1 MGKLAETAVG
11 KLRTERDETLRA
23 LLPLQ
28 DADCRYPAKWAGTD
42 RHVNFLIRMFS
53 AHQMDHIQQLQKV
66 LRDRQRGLTEAQLL
80 LLKAH
85 ALQGELE
92 ALALSLEDDEFSE
105 PGPHEGDW
113 SPQQIMEHVADVER
127 MYREEIRRAVTAG
140 RNS

>member
-1 MGKLAETAVG
+1 MGKLAETAVA

-28 DADCRYPAKWAGTD
+28 DSDCRYPARWANTD
-42 RHVNFLIRMFS
+42 RHVNFMLRMFS
-53 AHQMDHIQQLQKV
+53 AHQLDHLQQMQKV

-92 ALALSLEDDEFSE
+92 ALALSLEDDEFSQ
-105 PGPHEGDW
+105 PGPNEGDW
-113 SPQQIMEHVADVER
+113 SPQQIVEHVADIER
-127 MYREEIRRAVTAG
+127 MYREEISRAVVAG
-140 RNS
+140 RGS